1 MPETLIAGSLL
12 SVNAVW
18 DLRRK
23 EILPVPTLLV
33 LTVGMIRAIT
43 VGEEGS
49 IWWITALIP
58 GIFLMLLSRIT
69 AGRVGFGDGLVVCA
83 AGIWC
88 GTESILTALFFALL
102 TVPAAAGVLW
112 FRKQPVRELPFVPFL
127 TAGFFLER
135 ILWRSG

>member
-12 SVNAVW
+12 SVNALW
-18 DLRRK
+18 DLRKK

-33 LTVGMIRAIT
+33 LAVGMIRAIA
-43 VGEEGS
+43 VGEEGT

-58 GIFLMLLSRIT
+58 GLFLMFLSRIT